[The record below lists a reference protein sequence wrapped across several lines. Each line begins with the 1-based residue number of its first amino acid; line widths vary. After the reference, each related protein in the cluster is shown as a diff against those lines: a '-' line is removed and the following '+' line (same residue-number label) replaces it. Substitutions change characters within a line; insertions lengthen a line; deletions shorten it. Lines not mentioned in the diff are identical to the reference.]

1 MDKKELALIV
11 IDRLKEAYPDAHC
24 TLAYDK
30 AWQLLVSV
38 RLAAQCTDE
47 RVDRIT
53 PLLYEKFPS
62 VKALAEAD
70 VSAIEEIVR
79 PCGLGNSKARDI
91 SKCMRVLHE
100 KYGDRVPETFEEI
113 LALPGVGR
121 KSANLIMGDV
131 FGKPAIVTDTH
142 CIRLCNLIG
151 LVDNIKEPARVEK
164 ALWQIIPPEEGSDL
178 CHRFVHHGRAVCV
191 ARRPKC
197 AECCLKDVCR
207 YALETYAKASST

>member
-1 MDKKELALIV
+1 MNKKELALAV
-11 IDRLKEAYPDAHC
+11 IDRLKAEYPDAHC
-24 TLAYDK
+24 TLAYEK

-53 PLLYEKFPS
+53 PLLYEKFPT
-62 VKALAEAD
+62 VADLAAAD
-70 VSAIEEIVR
+70 VSEIEEIVR

-100 KYGDRVPETFEEI
+100 EYADQVPKTFEEI
-113 LALPGVGR
+113 LSLPGVGR

-142 CIRLCNLIG
+142 CIRLSNLIG
-151 LVDNIKEPARVEK
+151 LVDGIKEPAKVEK
-164 ALWQIIPPEEGSDL
+164 ELWKIIPPEEGSDL
-178 CHRFVHHGRAVCV
+178 CHRFVYHGRAVCI
-191 ARRPKC
+191 ARRPQC
-197 AECCLKDVCR
+197 SVCCLKDVCR
-207 YALETYAKASST
+207 YAKEHES